1 MNPVLPDIDYLPAM
15 PADPNRR
22 IAIAGAGAI
31 VTGAH
36 LPAYA
41 LAGFN
46 VAGIWNRTRARAEA
60 SAEQFGIEWVYDS
73 VEQLIADDSV
83 EIVDI
88 ALVPDVQ
95 LEIVRAAAAAGKHIL
110 CQKPLHEQ
118 LEPAREMVACCQ
130 AAGVKLNV
138 NQQLRHD
145 ARMRSVALL
154 YEQGLLGRPTRT
166 IFDTNINLG
175 YDFPWL
181 AGRHELEIMYHSIH
195 YLDTLRAIFGNPLRV
210 FCSTGRMPD
219 QVREGETRSTTVI
232 DFPGGHTA
240 LVWASSN
247 NRRDVEYARF
257 RFEGSGGTVVGDNHL
272 FSGNAAGDPTRLMV
286 RSDAID
292 PEVEFTVRVPELR
305 VPHSFVGPMA
315 SLMRSIESGGEP
327 DPGGL
332 DNLDTIA
339 LVRACYRSAEIG
351 EAVEFEPA
359 VTA

>member
-1 MNPVLPDIDYLPAM
+1 MTAVLPDINYLPEM

-60 SAEQFGIEWVYDS
+60 AARQFGIERVYEDLD
-73 VEQLIADDSV
+73 QLIEDDSV
-83 EIVDI
+83 DIIDI

-95 LEIVRAAAAAGKHIL
+95 LAIVRAAAAAGKHIL

-118 LEPAREMVACCQ
+118 LEPARAMVACCR

-154 YEQGLLGRPTRT
+154 YDQGLLGQPVRC
-166 IFDTNINLG
+166 IFDTNINL
-175 YDFPWL
+175 DFDYPWL
-181 AGRHELEIMYHSIH
+181 AEQRELEIMYHSIH
-195 YLDTLRAIFGNPLRV
+195 YLDTLRAIFGNPRRV
-210 FCSTGRMPD
+210 YCTTGRLPE
-219 QVREGETRSTTVI
+219 QEREAETRSTTVL

-240 LVWASSN
+240 LISTSTN
-247 NRRDVEYARF
+247 NRHDVEYARF
-257 RFEGSGGTVVGDNHL
+257 RFEGTGGTVVGNNHL
-272 FSGNAAGDPTRLMV
+272 FSGNAAGDPTRLTV

-292 PEVEFTVRVPELR
+292 PKVEFTVRVPELR

-315 SLMRSIESGGEP
+315 SLMRAIEEDCEP
-327 DPGGL
+327 DPGGS

-339 LVRACYRSAEIG
+339 LVRACYRSAAIG
-351 EAVEFEPA
+351 QALEFEPA
-359 VTA
+359 EKA

>member
-1 MNPVLPDIDYLPAM
+1 MTAVLPDIKYLPEM
-15 PADPNRR
+15 PSDGSRR

-41 LAGFN
+41 LAGFD

-60 SAEQFGIEWVYDS
+60 AALEFGIERVYDS
-73 VEQLIADDSV
+73 VDQLVEDDSV

-95 LEIVRAAAAAGKHIL
+95 LEVVQMAAAAGKHIL
-110 CQKPLHEQ
+110 CQKPLHEK
-118 LEPAREMVACCQ
+118 LEPARAMVACCQ

-154 YEQGLLGRPTRT
+154 YAQGLLGQPIRT
-166 IFDTNINLG
+166 IYDTNIDL
-175 YDFPWL
+175 DFNYPWL
-181 AGRHELEIMYHSIH
+181 TEQRELEIMYHSIH
-195 YLDTLRAIFGNPLRV
+195 YLDTLRAIFGNPRRV
-210 FCSTGRMPD
+210 YCSTGRLPD
-219 QVREGETRSTTVI
+219 QEREGETRSTTVL

-240 LVWASSN
+240 LISTSTN
-247 NRRDVEYARF
+247 NRHDVEYARF
-257 RFEGSGGTVVGDNHL
+257 RFEGTGGTVVGDNHL
-272 FSGNAAGDPTRLMV
+272 FSGNAEGDPTRLTV
-286 RSDAID
+286 RSDAVD
-292 PEVEFTVRVPELR
+292 PKVEFTLRLPELR
-305 VPHSFVGPMA
+305 VPHSFIGPMA
-315 SLMRSIESGGEP
+315 SLMRAIEEDSEP

-339 LVRACYRSAEIG
+339 LLRACYRSAEIG
-351 EAVEFEPA
+351 QALEFEPA
-359 VTA
+359 APA

>member
-1 MNPVLPDIDYLPAM
+1 MAAILPEINYLPQL
-15 PADPNRR
+15 PADRSRR

-41 LAGFN
+41 LAGFT

-60 SAEQFGIEWVYDS
+60 AAQRFGIERVYDS
-73 VEQLIADDSV
+73 VDELVGDDSI

-95 LEIVRAAAAAGKHIL
+95 LEIVRAAAAVGKHIL

-118 LEPAREMVACCQ
+118 LEPARELVACCR

-154 YEQGLLGRPTRT
+154 FEQGLLGQPTRT
-166 IFDTNINLG
+166 IFDTNINLD

-181 AGRHELEIMYHSIH
+181 AEHRELEIMYHSIH

-210 FCSTGRMPD
+210 YCSTGRLPD
-219 QVREGETRSTTVI
+219 QERAAETRSTTVL
-232 DFPGGHTA
+232 DFLGGHTA
-240 LVWASSN
+240 LVSASSN
-247 NRRDVEYARF
+247 NRHDVEYARF

-272 FSGNAAGDPTRLMV
+272 FSGNAAGDPTRLTV

-292 PEVEFTVRVPELR
+292 PALEFTLRVPELR

-315 SLMRSIESGGEP
+315 SLMRAIEDDGEP
-327 DPGGL
+327 DPGGA

-339 LVRACYRSAEIG
+339 LVRACYRSAG
-351 EAVEFEPA
+351 SGRAVEFEPA
-359 VTA
+359 GAA

>member
-1 MNPVLPDIDYLPAM
+1 MTPTLPDIDYLPAM

-41 LAGFN
+41 LAGFK

-60 SAEQFGIEWVYDS
+60 AARQFGIERVYDS

-95 LEIVRAAAAAGKHIL
+95 LEIVRAAAEAGKHIL
-110 CQKPLHEQ
+110 CQKPLHER

-130 AAGVKLNV
+130 AGGVKLNV

-145 ARMRSVALL
+145 ARMRSAALL
-154 YEQGLLGRPTRT
+154 FEQGLLGQPTRT
-166 IFDTNINLG
+166 IFDTNINL
-175 YDFPWL
+175 DFDYPWL
-181 AGRHELEIMYHSIH
+181 AQQRELEIMYHSIH
-195 YLDTLRAIFGNPLRV
+195 YLDTLRAIFGNPIRV
-210 FCSTGRMPD
+210 YCSTGRLPD
-219 QVREGETRSTTVI
+219 QVREGESRSTTVL
-232 DFPGGHTA
+232 DFADGHTA
-240 LVWASSN
+240 LISTSTN

-257 RFEGSGGTVVGDNHL
+257 RFEGTGGTVVGDNHL

-292 PEVEFTVRVPELR
+292 PEVEFTVRLPELR
-305 VPHSFVGPMA
+305 VPHSFIGPMA

-327 DPGGL
+327 DPGGP

-359 VTA
+359 STA